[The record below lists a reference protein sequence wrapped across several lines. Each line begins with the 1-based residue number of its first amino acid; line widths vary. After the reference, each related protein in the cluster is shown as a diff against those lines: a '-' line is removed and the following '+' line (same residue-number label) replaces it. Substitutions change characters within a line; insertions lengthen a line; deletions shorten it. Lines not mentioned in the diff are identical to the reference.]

1 MDTDISFENVSFRY
15 GEDSPLVL
23 SNVSFTIPAGKSFG
37 ILGGTGAGKSSL
49 IMLLCRLYEPTE
61 GRITAGGRDIG
72 RMPARWVRRN
82 VGVVLQE
89 PFLFSRSV
97 EDNIG
102 VCGADAEEIRA
113 AAVTAAING
122 DIERFAQGYET
133 VVGER
138 GVTLSGGQKQ
148 RLAIARTLTRK
159 TPVLVFDDSLSAV
172 DTETDEKIRT
182 ALDRDLKG
190 ATTVIISHRIN
201 TLLDCDNVLVLEK
214 GRVAQLGA
222 PQALLREDG
231 VFRRIYELQ
240 TAVGEEAL
248 A

>member
-1 MDTDISFENVSFRY
+1 M
-15 GEDSPLVL
+15 
-23 SNVSFTIPAGKSFG
+23 
-37 ILGGTGAGKSSL
+37 
-49 IMLLCRLYEPTE
+49 
-61 GRITAGGRDIG
+61 
-72 RMPARWVRRN
+72 
-82 VGVVLQE
+82 
-89 PFLFSRSV
+89 
-97 EDNIG
+97 
-102 VCGADAEEIRA
+102 
-113 AAVTAAING
+113 
-122 DIERFAQGYET
+122 
-133 VVGER
+133 
-138 GVTLSGGQKQ
+138 
-148 RLAIARTLTRK
+148 
-159 TPVLVFDDSLSAV
+159 